1 MSQGLPV
8 AEIAAPHRST
18 PSPLAGPAIALRRMT
33 PADAF
38 RWSAEWY
45 ERKRLL
51 EEACAGMRGWCAHCR
66 LLSVLQSTGK
76 CEHCGGGIDRR
87 HEYVEAGY

>member
-1 MSQGLPV
+1 
-8 AEIAAPHRST
+8 
-18 PSPLAGPAIALRRMT
+18 MT

-51 EEACAGMRGWCAHCR
+51 EEACAGMTARSWGACVAALMGSALFAGCEVARSKWGCAI
-66 LLSVLQSTGK
+66 LAGAVMVAAAVALVLKVTQ
-76 CEHCGGGIDRR
+76 
-87 HEYVEAGY
+87 